1 MNPMSSLHEAPIR
14 FATREQIDEESRQI
28 RRLRIAVNLTLQV
41 IAEGGVPLNEA
52 LEMAAATRRLAIT
65 LFPGKENVYEILY
78 GSKLRRLIANIY
90 RLN

>member
-1 MNPMSSLHEAPIR
+1 MHEAAKSSP
-14 FATREQIDEESRQI
+14 TREQIDEESRQI

-41 IAEGGVPLNEA
+41 IAEGGVPLDEA

-65 LFPGKENVYEILY
+65 LFPGKGDVYELLD
-78 GSKLRRLIANIY
+78 GSKFRRLIASIY